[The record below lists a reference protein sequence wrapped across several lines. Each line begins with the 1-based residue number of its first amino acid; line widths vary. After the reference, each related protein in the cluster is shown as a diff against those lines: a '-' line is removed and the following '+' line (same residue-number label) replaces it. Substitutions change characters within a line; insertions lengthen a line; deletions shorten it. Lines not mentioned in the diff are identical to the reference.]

1 MSYLSILGKRKGPK
15 MSIYQRIQD
24 LAKQKKLTVR
34 DIERAL
40 NYANGSLRKWKD
52 NANSQK
58 LVEVANYLGVST
70 DYLLGRDASPKDK
83 GANVVDLKDDDVI
96 LTYEG
101 KPIPPEDLKLI
112 QRLMN
117 STRNDL

>member
-1 MSYLSILGKRKGPK
+1 MTIYDRIKELARLKGISIRELEKQLGFSNGLIRQWTKGTK
-15 MSIYQRIQD
+15 
-24 LAKQKKLTVR
+24 TT
-34 DIERAL
+34 
-40 NYANGSLRKWKD
+40 SLEK
-52 NANSQK
+52 
-58 LVEVANYLGVST
+58 VANYFNVST
-70 DYLLGRDASPKDK
+70 DYLLGRDASPSKGKDK
-83 GANVVDLKDDDVI
+83 GANVVDLSNDDVI

>member
-1 MSYLSILGKRKGPK
+1 

-70 DYLLGRDASPKDK
+70 DYLLGRDASPSKDKDK
-83 GANVVDLKDDDVI
+83 GANVVDLKNDDVI

>member
-1 MSYLSILGKRKGPK
+1 MTIYDRIKELARLKGISIRELEKQLGFSNGLIRQWTKGTK
-15 MSIYQRIQD
+15 
-24 LAKQKKLTVR
+24 TT
-34 DIERAL
+34 
-40 NYANGSLRKWKD
+40 SLEK
-52 NANSQK
+52 
-58 LVEVANYLGVST
+58 VANYFNVST
-70 DYLLGRDASPKDK
+70 DYLLGRDASTKDK
-83 GANVVDLKDDDVI
+83 GANVVDLSKDDVI